1 VQDLVDT
8 GLYRPAA
15 HAVQFVEPR
24 RARVFVTDPAEHVA
38 HATVA
43 VAEYLPT
50 SHGVQLVAP
59 VMPSAVD
66 IGLPCTACRILLALH

>member
-59 VMPSAVD
+59 VTNEPPVQGMHAVCAEC
-66 IGLPCTACRILLALH
+66 G